1 MIEKMEKLHIYC
13 MRNQTSDI
21 MEELLKAGVVQTE
34 RTQSMLSEDT
44 AKVLRPGEAL
54 DLSQEETLLAE
65 LRNSIDT
72 LKVYG
77 SKKGL
82 FSKRPEVSYNSL
94 MDDGMLMDTMK
105 ICERV
110 SSIVSEREEL
120 NKELKK
126 EEFRKV
132 SYLPWKSLD
141 ISAEDMK
148 TRTCGI
154 SCYILQGPPVIDDL
168 RAAAADRDTALY
180 AELVSS
186 EQDEQYIAIVYPEAE
201 ERSVRDIAG
210 MYGAREFKVEEMSG
224 TFSDN
229 ITACEGRITE
239 LTADIENRTQELET
253 MASEL
258 DKLEM
263 ACDAVKVRI
272 QCLSGYEDFMRTDTV
287 DIISG
292 WIPEKKKTALDKRI
306 GKFDCCCEYEKPADN
321 EPFPVLMKNSKLV
334 EPFGAITEMYS
345 LPDSHSIDTNW
356 AIGLFFFIFFGM
368 MLSDAGYGLLLLIG
382 GLGGAKVLDL
392 GDGAKRL
399 MKMIGLC
406 GISTIFWGLMY
417 GSVFGDA
424 IPTVAKTF
432 FGKNITM
439 PMVIDPLHEPMTVL
453 ILACALGVV
462 HLFVGMGIKGYILI
476 RQGHVW
482 SAIFDVGL
490 WYIFLIGLP
499 LLLAPAPFN
508 LVGKIMSIVGAA
520 GLGLTQHRA

>member
-239 LTADIENRTQELET
+239 LR
-253 MASEL
+253 
-258 DKLEM
+258 
-263 ACDAVKVRI
+263 
-272 QCLSGYEDFMRTDTV
+272 
-287 DIISG
+287 
-292 WIPEKKKTALDKRI
+292 
-306 GKFDCCCEYEKPADN
+306 
-321 EPFPVLMKNSKLV
+321 
-334 EPFGAITEMYS
+334 S
-345 LPDSHSIDTNW
+345 LKQWHPNLINLKWHV
-356 AIGLFFFIFFGM
+356 
-368 MLSDAGYGLLLLIG
+368 ML
-382 GLGGAKVLDL
+382 
-392 GDGAKRL
+392 
-399 MKMIGLC
+399 
-406 GISTIFWGLMY
+406 
-417 GSVFGDA
+417 
-424 IPTVAKTF
+424 
-432 FGKNITM
+432 
-439 PMVIDPLHEPMTVL
+439 
-453 ILACALGVV
+453 
-462 HLFVGMGIKGYILI
+462 
-476 RQGHVW
+476 
-482 SAIFDVGL
+482 
-490 WYIFLIGLP
+490 
-499 LLLAPAPFN
+499 
-508 LVGKIMSIVGAA
+508 
-520 GLGLTQHRA
+520 